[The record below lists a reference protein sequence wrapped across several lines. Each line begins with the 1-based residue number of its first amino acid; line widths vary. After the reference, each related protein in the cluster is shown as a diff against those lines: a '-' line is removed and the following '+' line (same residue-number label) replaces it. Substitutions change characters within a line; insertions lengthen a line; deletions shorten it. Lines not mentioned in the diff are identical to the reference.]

1 MSSLILESC
10 HSWKFRSLP
19 PVSFSTFLLF
29 IYLFLKTICTGK
41 VILLESKRKWDRGS
55 LVLMSYSNLVANDS
69 VGLSQEKILASPSS
83 QKWLQYE
90 VMGINHT
97 PFLMPCVSLG
107 NEFNLSVIQV

>member
-10 HSWKFRSLP
+10 HSWKFQSLP
-19 PVSFSTFLLF
+19 LVSFSTFLLF
-29 IYLFLKTICTGK
+29 ILFLKTICTGK

-55 LVLMSYSNLVANDS
+55 MVLMSYSNLVANDS
-69 VGLSQEKILASPSS
+69 VGLSQKKISASPSS

-107 NEFNLSVIQV
+107 NEFNFSVIQV